1 MTLTTKG
8 NTFFLQHGE
17 DVVAYMMLPTKTQ
30 MGIRLRATQVSSGP
44 QVSLPRGMLPQ
55 TLLPALV
62 EITSVSDSLIPAEH
76 HRQEIKLVK
85 AAKLKAVAVKR

>member
-1 MTLTTKG
+1 MTLLTKG

-17 DVVAYMMLPTKTQ
+17 DVVAYMMLPTTTQ

-44 QVSLPRGMLPQ
+44 QVALPRGMLPQ

-62 EITSVSDSLIPAEH
+62 ERTPESDNLIPAEDH
-76 HRQEIKLVK
+76 KQEIKLVK
-85 AAKLKAVAVKR
+85 AVKPKAVASQR